1 MIGFL
6 AFSIRRAFQGLWRNR
21 VMSLAAT
28 VTMVL
33 MLVLLAGLMLVLS
46 GLEAGLRFVESKVE
60 VQAFISDGVS
70 LDRVQALQVEVEA
83 LPEVA
88 SVSYQSKEAALAA
101 WRAEQAAQGRPDL
114 TTLTGTNPIPA
125 SLNVKLRD
133 PRQYGSVVEVLKGP
147 RGLVS
152 EVLETQR
159 VVDALVAITGVLRTI
174 GLGILIM
181 VGLTVLF
188 IVVNTIR
195 MAVMARADE
204 IEIMRLVGASDAF
217 IRWPFIFEGLLVGP
231 DRCRHHAGHPGR
243 RRAVDQPA
251 GHDHPVRDP
260 GRLRPAAR
268 PAADH
273 GRRRGWRPARRPG
286 GHDLGAQ
293 LPHQVGFALR
303 PSAPGDRPAPD
314 VRSIDPRAVD
324 A

>member
-1 MIGFL
+1 VIGFL

-33 MLVLLAGLMLVLS
+33 MLVLLAGLILVLS

-60 VQAFISDGVS
+60 VQAFINDGVAIERIQE
-70 LDRVQALQVEVEA
+70 LQAQVEG

-88 SVSYQSKEAALAA
+88 SVTYQSKEAALAA
-101 WRAEQAAQGRPDL
+101 WRAEQEAQGRADL

-133 PRQYGSVVEVLKGP
+133 PRDYGSVVEVLKAP

-217 IRWPFIFEGLLVGP
+217 IRWPFIFEGLLVGLIG
-231 DRCRHHAGHPGR
+231 AGLTLAILAIAAPSISQLGSTILTEIP
-243 RRAVDQPA
+243 VGFDQQIGQQLVLVVVGA
-251 GHDHPVRDP
+251 GA
-260 GRLRPAAR
+260 LL
-268 PAADH
+268 
-273 GRRRGWRPARRPG
+273 G
-286 GHDLGAQ
+286 GLGATI
-293 LPHQVGFALR
+293 
-303 PSAPGDRPAPD
+303 S
-314 VRSIDPRAVD
+314 VRSYLIK
-324 A
+324 

>member
-1 MIGFL
+1 VIGFL
-6 AFSIRRAFQGLWRNR
+6 AFSVRRAFQGLWRNR

-60 VQAFISDGVS
+60 VQAFVNDGVS
-70 LDRVQALQVEVEA
+70 IDRVHALQVQVES

-88 SVSYQSKEAALAA
+88 SVSYQTKEAALEA
-101 WRAEQAAQGRPDL
+101 WRVEQEAQGRADL

-133 PRQYGSVVEVLKGP
+133 PRQYGSVVEVLKAP
-147 RGLVS
+147 RGVVS

-174 GLGILIM
+174 GLGILVM

-217 IRWPFIFEGLLVGP
+217 IRWPFIFEGLLVGLIG
-231 DRCRHHAGHPGR
+231 AGLTLAIL
-243 RRAVDQPA
+243 AVAAPSISQLGTTILSEIPVGFDQQIGQQLVLVVVGA
-251 GHDHPVRDP
+251 GA
-260 GRLRPAAR
+260 L
-268 PAADH
+268 
-273 GRRRGWRPARRPG
+273 PG
-286 GHDLGAQ
+286 GLGATI
-293 LPHQVGFALR
+293 
-303 PSAPGDRPAPD
+303 S
-314 VRSIDPRAVD
+314 VRSYLIK
-324 A
+324 

>member
-1 MIGFL
+1 MSGFL

-28 VTMVL
+28 VTMIL

-217 IRWPFIFEGLLVGP
+217 IRWPFIFEGLLVGLIGAAITLGILAVAAP
-231 DRCRHHAGHPGR
+231 SISQLGTTILSEIPVGFDQQLGQQLIMVVIGAG
-243 RRAVDQPA
+243 A
-251 GHDHPVRDP
+251 
-260 GRLRPAAR
+260 LL
-268 PAADH
+268 
-273 GRRRGWRPARRPG
+273 G
-286 GHDLGAQ
+286 GLGATI
-293 LPHQVGFALR
+293 
-303 PSAPGDRPAPD
+303 S
-314 VRSIDPRAVD
+314 VRSYLIK
-324 A
+324 